1 MNVRKHISRCL
12 LAGAVAALPIT
23 GLIITVGYVES
34 QIASSGLA
42 KLPFYFP
49 GFALLASLVLVYLV
63 GLGVTTFVGKWL
75 WSRLDCLLDRMPVLG
90 QLYQTLKQIL
100 GYGKGE
106 HAIFQEVV
114 LVPGLEDQA
123 EQLGLVTNTTL
134 GEDGK
139 PRLLVFVPSSP
150 TPTTGRLLV
159 IEPHAVK
166 RLKMP
171 VNEMLKVLVAM
182 GKTEF
187 NLDTSKD
194 NGKVTESNNQ
204 TQNTST
210 DGPDSDL

>member
-1 MNVRKHISRCL
+1 MNIRKHVSRCL
-12 LAGAVAALPIT
+12 LAGAVAALAMT
-23 GLIITVGYVES
+23 GLILSVGYVEA

-75 WSRLDCLLDRMPVLG
+75 WSRLDSLLDQMPILG

-100 GYGKGE
+100 GYGSGE
-106 HAIFQEVV
+106 HAIFKEVV

-171 VNEMLKVLVAM
+171 VNEMLRVLVAM

-187 NLDTSKD
+187 NLDTAKD
-194 NGKVTESNNQ
+194 VTAH
-204 TQNTST
+204 
-210 DGPDSDL
+210 P